1 MSFEA
6 AETYISNKGWGARGK
21 NLGVSRMFGDNDK
34 QSLSRNTWFV
44 AMRPRGLISGFL
56 AILPNGGGAV
66 YLPPI
71 AAKIQPQRLRLRV
84 SEDLRRDGAIFSA
97 YMTHDNPRQLI
108 LEDVLDWR
116 GEPVWSTKSFK
127 ERWDVYMRDFLTN
140 MFINDVPLQSFT
152 VTIADYKSLSATC
165 APNDRQVL
173 EFIPD
178 AASTKRLIWSPTTRH
193 EVSLRKPI
201 VRNTVI
207 TEEPA
212 ETSALPALPTIVSK
226 LPESASASTSFI
238 VKKEAGMGPDVYAIY
253 RGAERLGLALVRT
266 MAISRALRLACGT
279 VEGAEIAVS
288 AEYNK
293 TFNKW
298 EVLSCATQI

>member
-1 MSFEA
+1 MSSFEA

-44 AMRPRGLISGFL
+44 ATRPRGLISGFL

-66 YLPPI
+66 YIPPI

-84 SEDLRRDGAIFSA
+84 CEELRSDGAIFSA
-97 YMTHDNPRQLI
+97 YMTRDNLRQLI
-108 LEDVLDWR
+108 LEDVLEWR
-116 GEPVWSTKSFK
+116 GEPVWSTKPFK

-140 MFINDVPLQSFT
+140 MFINDAHLQGFNVAT
-152 VTIADYKSLSATC
+152 ADYKSLSAAC

-178 AASTKRLIWSPTTRH
+178 AAGTKRLIWSQAARRKQTEPT
-193 EVSLRKPI
+193 
-201 VRNTVI
+201 VRNTV
-207 TEEPA
+207 TEEPV
-212 ETSALPALPTIVSK
+212 ESPALPTIVSK
-226 LPESASASTSFI
+226 SPASTSAHISFV

-279 VEGAEIAVS
+279 VEGAEIAVN

-298 EVLSCATQI
+298 EVLSCAT

>member
-1 MSFEA
+1 MSSFEA

-44 AMRPRGLISGFL
+44 ATRPRGLISGFL

-66 YLPPI
+66 YIPPI

-84 SEDLRRDGAIFSA
+84 GEDLRRDGAIFSA
-97 YMTHDNPRQLI
+97 YMTRDNPRQLI

-116 GEPVWSTKSFK
+116 GESVWSTKPFK

-140 MFINDVPLQSFT
+140 MFINDAPLQGFNVAT
-152 VTIADYKSLSATC
+152 ADYKSLSAAC

-178 AASTKRLIWSPTTRH
+178 AAGTKRLIWSQTTRH
-193 EVSLRKPI
+193 EPSVREPI

-207 TEEPA
+207 TEEPV
-212 ETSALPALPTIVSK
+212 ELPALPTIIEK
-226 LPESASASTSFI
+226 LPASASFI

-253 RGAERLGLALVRT
+253 RGTERLGLALVRT
-266 MAISRALRLACGT
+266 MAISRALRLACGV
-279 VEGAEIAVS
+279 VEGAEIAVA